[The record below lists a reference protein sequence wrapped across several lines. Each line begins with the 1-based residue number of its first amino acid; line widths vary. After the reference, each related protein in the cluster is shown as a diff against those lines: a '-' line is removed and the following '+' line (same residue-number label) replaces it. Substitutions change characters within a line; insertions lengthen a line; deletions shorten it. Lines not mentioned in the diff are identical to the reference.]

1 MGICR
6 DSIHKKRLTGGK
18 QKKWRKKRKY
28 ELGRQSSD
36 TKIGTKRLSMIR
48 VRGGSYKKRALSLE
62 AGNFSY
68 LSLNITKKTKIISVI
83 YNSTNNELVRTNT
96 LVKGSIIQIESA
108 PFREIFQK
116 TIVKGE
122 IEKNLTEK
130 FNEKENVYVNK
141 KSYIGTQFSKRE
153 NHLSIEGQLATGKLL
168 ARICSRPG
176 QSGRVDGYIL
186 EGIELDFYLKKIQKK
201 NQ

>member
-18 QKKWRKKRKY
+18 KKKWRKKRKY
-28 ELGRQSSD
+28 ELGRQSSN
-36 TKIGTKRLSMIR
+36 TKIGSKKISMVR
-48 VRGGSYKKRALSLE
+48 VRGGNYKKRALSLDI
-62 AGNFSY
+62 GNFSY
-68 LSLNITKKTKIISVI
+68 LSLNVTRKTKIISVV

-96 LVKGSIIQIESA
+96 LVKGSIIQIESV
-108 PFREIFQK
+108 PFREILQRTIKKVEIDQK
-116 TIVKGE
+116 SSGINRDNEASKKTNLIDFNSKKDE
-122 IEKNLTEK
+122 EKVIKN
-130 FNEKENVYVNK
+130 
-141 KSYIGTQFSKRE
+141 
-153 NHLSIEGQLATGKLL
+153 QLATGKLL

-176 QSGRVDGYIL
+176 QNGRVDGYVL